1 MRNISIWSTLALVLS
16 FFSLA
21 AVAQAPVLTLGD
33 SSLRVYMGGRVKI
46 TSLVS
51 QKRTFPSGTAYLLL
65 PQDATGQESSYDIN
79 ARASNLWFSF
89 DGPRLGNMKLGGM
102 MLFYF
107 TASVASEDYG
117 VLPSLLYVDLSNEKW
132 RFAVGQQ
139 VDVFASRVP
148 EMVDNYFAMAVSGC
162 AGNSSR
168 GQVRAER
175 FVKLGGGRLTIT
187 AALSEPITN
196 YISGDLKNNNT
207 DAGVPNIEAA
217 IRYESAKDPE
227 SLLDHSKI
235 ELGVSAV
242 NGTYRVFRNNANGT
256 NIRVNKPKV
265 KGIAGEYAFSLG
277 RKFGVQGEVYTGQAL
292 GNYLGAI
299 FQTTKGELDKEIRS
313 TGWWVEGAY
322 HWRKGLQSRFGYGQ
336 DLCNEDDL
344 DGSGILKNQTVFMNA
359 IWDVSRLL
367 QLSIEPTW
375 RKTSYVVLKKNE
387 GFGAML
393 AVTLRF

>member
-1 MRNISIWSTLALVLS
+1 
-16 FFSLA
+16 
-21 AVAQAPVLTLGD
+21 
-33 SSLRVYMGGRVKI
+33 MGGRVKI
-46 TSLVS
+46 TSLFS

-196 YISGDLKNNNT
+196 YISGDLKNNTT

-242 NGTYRVFRNNANGT
+242 NGTYRVFKNNANGT

-277 RKFGVQGEVYTGQAL
+277 SKFGVQGEVYTGQAL

-299 FQTTKGELDKEIRS
+299 FQTTKGEFDKEIRS

>member
-1 MRNISIWSTLALVLS
+1 MRNTIIWSTLALVLS

-46 TSLVS
+46 TSLFS

-196 YISGDLKNNNT
+196 YISGDLKNNTT

-242 NGTYRVFRNNANGT
+242 NGTYRVFKNNANGT

-277 RKFGVQGEVYTGQAL
+277 SKFGVQGEVYTGQAL

-299 FQTTKGELDKEIRS
+299 FQTTKGEFDKEIRS

-344 DGSGILKNQTVFMNA
+344 DGSGILKNQTIFMNA

-367 QLSIEPTW
+367 QLSFEPTW